1 VDTSTVRTINLF
13 SGGNLAEAT
22 LFKVKRDTALLGS
35 SDNFT
40 VYARELYRLLLAIRI
55 TDRDP
60 EGGYYDYKYN

>member
-1 VDTSTVRTINLF
+1 VGTSTVRAVNLF

-22 LFKVKRDTALLGS
+22 LFEAERDTALLGS

-40 VYARELYRLLLAIRI
+40 VYAKELYKLLLAIRI